1 LYGKEGEGE
10 TVQQIGRGEGG
21 GGKATQGERGSRR
34 RPARLLK
41 RTLLTWVRR

>member
-34 RPARLLK
+34 RRQQK
-41 RTLLTWVRR
+41 TRDSYE